1 MKCIAIIAFALTT
14 AAAQEYRVTL
24 TPGAFQYEA
33 KIVNGA
39 PFSAQAVTETAQVL
53 ADGNRITRKSTSTL
67 VRDGMGR
74 TRREQSINFVGP
86 WSVEGSEG
94 MTVSINDPVAGTR
107 YEMDPKSKTV
117 AKVATRAIFER
128 AVTQEME
135 AKPKQAREKEEIGRG
150 EVRIKVPAPIAKTE
164 SLGSKVIE
172 GVQVD
177 GKRFTETIP
186 AGRIG
191 NDKPIEIINESW
203 FSPELQTVVMSKHSD
218 PRSGDVVYTLTNIQR
233 VEPDP
238 ALFQVPADY
247 KMREEPAGELTLP
260 RIRRQP

>member
-1 MKCIAIIAFALTT
+1 MQRFAEGNDDDLLRHMMAGDEDAFTAL
-14 AAAQEYRVTL
+14 
-24 TPGAFQYEA
+24 
-33 KIVNGA
+33 
-39 PFSAQAVTETAQVL
+39 
-53 ADGNRITRKSTSTL
+53 
-67 VRDGMGR
+67 
-74 TRREQSINFVGP
+74 
-86 WSVEGSEG
+86 
-94 MTVSINDPVAGTR
+94 
-107 YEMDPKSKTV
+107 
-117 AKVATRAIFER
+117 
-128 AVTQEME
+128 
-135 AKPKQAREKEEIGRG
+135 
-150 EVRIKVPAPIAKTE
+150 
-164 SLGSKVIE
+164 SKVIE
-172 GVQVD
+172 GIQAE